1 MGGRGSGG
9 GRSGGG
15 GGASKSA
22 PISKETENQINYLLN
37 QSYKYDDDAYE
48 FKQRAKGELAMAN
61 QYRKKGNLK
70 SAEKYEG
77 YAKDEMAKSKKA
89 EKKAKELRKE
99 ANKLAP
105 QEVVNIPRTY
115 SYKGEDGSRS
125 VYKSLQTAKEHWK
138 QRKANTVSTAY
149 ADSPTIVKS
158 PNGGYSVVPHKIAR
172 INQLK
177 VISPYRIQDDD

>member
-9 GRSGGG
+9 GRSG

-22 PISKETENQINYLLN
+22 PISKETESKINTLLN

-48 FKQRAKGELAMAN
+48 FNNRAKGNMAMAID
-61 QYRKKGNLK
+61 YRKKGK
-70 SAEKYEG
+70 PKTAQKYEG
-77 YAKDEMAKSKKA
+77 YAQDELKKAKQA

-105 QEVVNIPRTY
+105 QEVVNIPRSY
-115 SYKGEDGSRS
+115 SYKGEQGSRS

-138 QRKANTVSTAY
+138 QRKDNTVSMAY

-177 VISPYRIQDDD
+177 EISPYRIQDSD

>member
-9 GRSGGG
+9 GRSG

-22 PISKETENQINYLLN
+22 PISKETENKINNLLN
-37 QSYKYDDDAYE
+37 QSYKYEDDAFE
-48 FKQRAKGELAMAN
+48 FNNRAKGNMAMAID
-61 QYRKKGNLK
+61 YRKKGK
-70 SAEKYEG
+70 PKTAQKYEE
-77 YAKDEMAKSKKA
+77 YAKEELKKSKQA
-89 EKKAKELRKE
+89 EKKAKELKKE

-105 QEVVNIPRTY
+105 QEVVNIPRSY
-115 SYKGEDGSRS
+115 SYKGEQGSRS

-138 QRKANTVSTAY
+138 QRKADTVSTAY

-158 PNGGYSVVPHKIAR
+158 PKGGYSVVPHKIAR

-177 VISPYRIQDDD
+177 EISPYRIQDGD